1 MPHQLRN
8 LFCTICIFSNPT
20 DPQALFEKYKNY
32 LIEDLMLKNDADT
45 SINLCMIA
53 LDQFFKAHSKSTDTF
68 NLLPK
73 PNYNIINIEEEIESN
88 FNELKKGNE
97 LRAKLNNEQENIV
110 KNIIE
115 SVEDNT
121 QKNKAFFIDG
131 PGGTGKTFVYNTITH
146 LMKGKN
152 KKVISVAWTGI
163 ASILLIDG
171 RTVHNAFQIPLE
183 LNEDSRSSMTLQS
196 NKAIDLKNTD
206 IIIWDEAAMAPIH
219 ALIAVDKLLK
229 EIMNNNLLF
238 GGKTFVMGGDFRQI
252 PPVVNKGNKL
262 KIIENSIKMFI
273 NNNFIKLKLT
283 INMRAN
289 ENDFKKWLLEIGN
302 GIAKTFNKIGEDL
315 IQIPEKCIIKND
327 LIDDLYNGVRNGTE
341 KIVDICCLSTK
352 NEFVDQLN
360 LDIQSRIIP
369 GFIKKKIR

>member
-1 MPHQLRN
+1 
-8 LFCTICIFSNPT
+8 
-20 DPQALFEKYKNY
+20 
-32 LIEDLMLKNDADT
+32 MLKNDYDT

-53 LDQFFKAHSKSTDTF
+53 LDQFFKAYSKSTDTF

-73 PNYNIINIEEEIESN
+73 PNYNIINNEEEIESN
-88 FNELKKGNE
+88 FNEFKKGNE
-97 LRAKLNNEQENIV
+97 LRAKLNNEQEDIV

-115 SVEDNT
+115 SVEDTT

-262 KIIENSIKMFI
+262 KIIENSIKSFI
-273 NNNFIKLKLT
+273 DNNFIKLKLT

-289 ENDFKKWLLEIGN
+289 ENDFKKWLLDIGN

-369 GFIKKKIR
+369 GFIKKKIRYNFNVI